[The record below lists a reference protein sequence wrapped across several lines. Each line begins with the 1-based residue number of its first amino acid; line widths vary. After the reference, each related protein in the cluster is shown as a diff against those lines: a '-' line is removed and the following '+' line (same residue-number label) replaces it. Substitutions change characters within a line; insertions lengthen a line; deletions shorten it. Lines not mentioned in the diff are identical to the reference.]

1 MPDSPQI
8 IARQVGMSYGDALP
22 SLADVDLS
30 VAQGEFVSIV
40 GPSGCGKSTLLRL
53 VAGFRTVT
61 SGQLTVDGVEPG
73 NSQTKAAFVFQEPNL
88 LPWRTVAGNV
98 RLPLELDRASAASK
112 NVSSKADSQALVERT
127 VQLVGLSP
135 EDVAKR
141 PSELSGGM
149 RMRVSL
155 ARALVTDPDIMLLDE
170 PFAALDDILR
180 QQLNEELQR
189 LWWNKRW
196 TGLFVTHNV
205 SEAVFLSQ
213 RVLVMSRTPGTILET
228 IDVPFDFP
236 RTPELRADP
245 EFARLTGVVSGHL
258 RRAADHAGGNI
269 AGAEVSAAEGNA

>member
-1 MPDSPQI
+1 MSDSPQI
-8 IARQVGMSYGDALP
+8 IAKQIGMSYGDALP

-30 VAQGEFVSIV
+30 VARGEFVSIV

-53 VAGFRTVT
+53 VAGLRTAT
-61 SGQLTVDGVEPG
+61 SGRLTVDGVEPG
-73 NSQTKAAFVFQEPNL
+73 NSQKKAAFVFQEPNL

-98 RLPLELDRASAASK
+98 RLPLELDHSNKASNNAEP
-112 NVSSKADSQALVERT
+112 NELVDRT
-127 VQLVGLSP
+127 IRQVGLSP
-135 EDVAKR
+135 EDATKR

-155 ARALVTDPDIMLLDE
+155 ARALVTDPEIMLLDE

-189 LWWNKRW
+189 LWCSKRW

-213 RVLVMSRTPGTILET
+213 RVFVMSRSPGRILES

-236 RTPELRADP
+236 RTPELRANP
-245 EFARLTGVVSGHL
+245 EFARLTGVVSDHL
-258 RRAADHAGGNI
+258 RRAAGI
-269 AGAEVSAAEGNA
+269 AGAQVSTATAEGTM

>member
-1 MPDSPQI
+1 MVDTPQI

-22 SLADVDLS
+22 SLTAVDLS
-30 VAQGEFVSIV
+30 VAKGEFVSIV

-53 VAGFRTVT
+53 VAGLRKAT
-61 SGQLTVDGVEPG
+61 SGKLTVDGSEPG

-98 RLPLELDRASAASK
+98 RLPLELDRASEASNK
-112 NVSSKADSQALVERT
+112 ALSKADSQALVERT
-127 VQLVGLSP
+127 IQLVGLSP
-135 EDVAKR
+135 EDAAKH

-189 LWWNKRW
+189 LWWSKRW

-213 RVLVMSRTPGTILET
+213 RVLVMSRAPGTILES
-228 IDVPFDFP
+228 IDVPFGFP
-236 RTPELRADP
+236 RTPRLRADP
-245 EFARLTGVVSGHL
+245 DFAQLTGIVSGHL
-258 RRAADHAGGNI
+258 RRAADLSGADK
-269 AGAEVSAAEGNA
+269 ARAEVSDAEGIT

>member
-1 MPDSPQI
+1 MLETPQI

-30 VAQGEFVSIV
+30 VAKGEFVSIV

-53 VAGFRTVT
+53 VAGLRTAT
-61 SGQLTVDGVEPG
+61 SGQLTVDGAEPG

-98 RLPLELDRASAASK
+98 RLPLELDPTTAATNGATNFEESK
-112 NVSSKADSQALVERT
+112 TLVERT
-127 VQLVGLSP
+127 IQLVGLSS
-135 EDVAKR
+135 EDAEKR

-155 ARALVTDPDIMLLDE
+155 ARALVTAPDIMLLDE

-189 LWWNKRW
+189 LWWSKRW
-196 TGLFVTHNV
+196 TGFFVTHNV

-213 RVLVMSRTPGTILET
+213 RVLVMSRCPGTILES

-245 EFARLTGVVSGHL
+245 EFARLTGIVSGYL
-258 RRAADHAGGNI
+258 RRAAGIDGVQI
-269 AGAEVSAAEGNA
+269 STETAEGTA

>member
-8 IARQVGMSYGDALP
+8 IAHQIEMSYGDALP
-22 SLADVDLS
+22 SLAGVDLS
-30 VAQGEFVSIV
+30 VAKGEFVSIV

-53 VAGFRTVT
+53 VAGLRRVT
-61 SGQLTVDGVEPG
+61 SGQLTVDGDQPG
-73 NSQTKAAFVFQEPNL
+73 HSQTKAAFVFQEPNL

-98 RLPLELDRASAASK
+98 RLPLELDQTSGAA
-112 NVSSKADSQALVERT
+112 NNADSTELVGQTIR
-127 VQLVGLSP
+127 LVGLSS
-135 EDVAKR
+135 EDAVKR

-155 ARALVTDPDIMLLDE
+155 ARALVTDPEIMLLDE

-189 LWWNKRW
+189 LWWSKRW

-213 RVLVMSRTPGTILET
+213 RVFVMSQSPGTILKSIE
-228 IDVPFDFP
+228 VPFDFP

-258 RRAADHAGGNI
+258 RRAASVDGVQ
-269 AGAEVSAAEGNA
+269 VSAVTAEGTE